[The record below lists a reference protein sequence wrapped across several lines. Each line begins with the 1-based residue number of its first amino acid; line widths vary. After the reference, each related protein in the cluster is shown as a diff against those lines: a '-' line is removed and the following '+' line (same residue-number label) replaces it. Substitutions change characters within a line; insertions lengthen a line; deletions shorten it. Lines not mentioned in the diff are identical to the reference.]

1 MHTNPSEKQAV
12 LDVLNKARSM
22 ELYSILQYMDQHYVL
37 DSQDY
42 GHFADDIKR
51 IAIDEMRHAEKFAE
65 RIRELDGEPTQIVEG
80 VVSKGQELT
89 KIFPFD
95 ADIEVNVLDTYNRFA
110 MICLEN
116 NDALSAHLF
125 RSILMEEQ
133 VHHRWFTD
141 QHHHIEK
148 LGDFYLARHA
158 GTEGGLGPST
168 MGFTAQMEND

>member
-1 MHTNPSEKQAV
+1 MHTISPERQAV
-12 LDVLNKARSM
+12 LEVLNKARSM

-37 DSQDY
+37 ESQDY
-42 GHFADDIKR
+42 GLFADDIKR

-65 RIRELDGEPTQIVEG
+65 RIRELDGEPTQSVEG
-80 VVSKGQELT
+80 VVSKGQELK

-125 RSILMEEQ
+125 RTILMEEQ
-133 VHHRWFTD
+133 EHHRWFTD
-141 QHHHIEK
+141 QHSHIER
-148 LGDFYLARHA
+148 LGDIYLARHA
-158 GTEGGLGPST
+158 GTEGGLGTST
-168 MGFTAQMEND
+168 MGFTAHPEND